1 MEHSMSLK
9 SARTTTLTPTLQS
22 VKADFLN
29 WRRDPHSPGRI
40 PKALWDSVIQL
51 LSHHGKSQVLS
62 SLGIS
67 TRQLAL
73 QLQSRQ
79 KALKQQQNNPCTPLQ
94 PQHENKAFIKA
105 VITQPMPSVACFDV
119 LLTKPNGVQLHIQKL
134 SHADMLKLA
143 EQFTR

>member
-1 MEHSMSLK
+1 MSLK
-9 SARTTTLTPTLQS
+9 SVRTTTLTPTLQS

-40 PKALWDSVIQL
+40 PKTLWDSVIQL

-67 TRQLAL
+67 THQLTL

-79 KALKQQQNNPCTPLQ
+79 KALKQQDNPNTPSQ

-105 VITQPMPSVACFDV
+105 VITQPMPSAAYFDV
-119 LLTKPNGVQLHIQKL
+119 MLTKPNGAQLQIQKL

-143 EQFTR
+143 EQFAR